1 MQQIIEQFA
10 DTQDPQYQ
18 EAISYIDELTDKE
31 RLMCL
36 TAFNNALNIGVSTY
50 KYGDRLVE
58 EAIYNHVLNK
68 LKLITTLVPIT
79 AFATIRDREFVICV
93 SPYSLYKIAAESLG
107 DSLDETTLTGYYR
120 AIIKHELLHI
130 MLKHLISN
138 PTRNIA
144 FLVNMVT
151 DALINNMVAEFTNL
165 HFEFVTPEDIIEG
178 NGKNGAFI
186 MASEYALKENLTWE
200 QYYDYLL
207 KLLKDKMDKF
217 AGSYKGQEEY
227 TGEYNTKQY
236 NTEGDISPKP
246 ASELPDDVVESI
258 NELCKEVAERT
269 RGLSRFKYL
278 EKMVVDPGKKPEPS
292 WKNIL
297 RKIFNGNS
305 IMDKKYS
312 MKRIDK
318 RTDLPPGKKYTYRG
332 GTIYVFIDT
341 SGSVDDKQLKDFA
354 TEVHAIMKRY
364 KYRYRVFNFSVGVT
378 NEVDIRKLRS
388 GKYEVTDRGGT
399 SILEALAEVLKN
411 NKEPDIFIV
420 FTDLYDDVP
429 TPNDFCNK
437 EVIYALTSEYSKSA
451 LETVK
456 RHKYKYVIIKDK

>member
-1 MQQIIEQFA
+1 
-10 DTQDPQYQ
+10 
-18 EAISYIDELTDKE
+18 
-31 RLMCL
+31 
-36 TAFNNALNIGVSTY
+36 
-50 KYGDRLVE
+50 
-58 EAIYNHVLNK
+58 
-68 LKLITTLVPIT
+68 
-79 AFATIRDREFVICV
+79 
-93 SPYSLYKIAAESLG
+93 
-107 DSLDETTLTGYYR
+107 
-120 AIIKHELLHI
+120 
-130 MLKHLISN
+130 
-138 PTRNIA
+138 
-144 FLVNMVT
+144 
-151 DALINNMVAEFTNL
+151 
-165 HFEFVTPEDIIEG
+165 
-178 NGKNGAFI
+178 
-186 MASEYALKENLTWE
+186 
-200 QYYDYLL
+200 
-207 KLLKDKMDKF
+207 
-217 AGSYKGQEEY
+217 
-227 TGEYNTKQY
+227 
-236 NTEGDISPKP
+236 
-246 ASELPDDVVESI
+246 
-258 NELCKEVAERT
+258 
-269 RGLSRFKYL
+269 
-278 EKMVVDPGKKPEPS
+278 MVVDPGKKPEPS

-312 MKRIDK
+312 MKRTDK